1 MEIQSQAEKVAVV
14 ASINDPI
21 RRSLF
26 EFVSHS
32 DQPVGRDA
40 AAEALG
46 MARSTAAFHLDKLV
60 EEGALDVEFKRISGK
75 TGPGSGRPAKLY
87 CLRAGEIVVSIPER
101 HYELVGSVL
110 AAAIGESDRTG
121 ETDRRSAQPRR
132 RATPGANW
140 ANRPAPSRRSSN
152 RPDTTPSRTARA
164 DWFCSIARST
174 AWWTTI
180 PTSSAPPISACCR
193 ARRRDRAT
201 APTTSCSTRAKGT
214 AACASPRAGNAQEVH
229 S

>member
-60 EEGALDVEFKRISGK
+60 EEGALNVEFKRISGK

-87 CLRAGEIVVSIPER
+87 CLRAEEIVVSIPER
-101 HYELVGSVL
+101 HYELVGTVL

-121 ETDRRSAQPRR
+121 DPIGAVLSRVSTDTGREL
-132 RATPGANW
+132 GE
-140 ANRPAPSRRSSN
+140 
-152 RPDTTPSRTARA
+152 
-164 DWFCSIARST
+164 
-174 AWWTTI
+174 
-180 PTSSAPPISACCR
+180 
-193 ARRRDRAT
+193 
-201 APTTSCSTRAKGT
+201 
-214 AACASPRAGNAQEVH
+214 RAGTLETVLEQTGYDPQPDGEGGLVLLNCPFHRLVDNHPDVVCAANLGLLQGAAEGSCDGTHDIVFDPGEGH
-229 S
+229 CCVRIAARQ

>member
-60 EEGALDVEFKRISGK
+60 EEGALDVQFKRISGK

-87 CLRAGEIVVSIPER
+87 CLRASEIVVSIPER

-121 ETDRRSAQPRR
+121 EPI
-132 RATPGANW
+132 GEVL
-140 ANRPAPSRRSSN
+140 SRV
-152 RPDTTPSRTARA
+152 
-164 DWFCSIARST
+164 
-174 AWWTTI
+174 
-180 PTSSAPPISACCR
+180 SSATGRELGEQAGTLETVLEQTGYDPQPDGNGGLVLLNCPFHQLVGNHPDVVCAANLGLLQGAAEGSCDCTHDIVFDPGEGHCCVR
-193 ARRRDRAT
+193 IAAR
-201 APTTSCSTRAKGT
+201 
-214 AACASPRAGNAQEVH
+214 Q
-229 S
+229 

>member
-1 MEIQSQAEKVAVV
+1 MEIQSQAEKVAAV

-60 EEGALDVEFKRISGK
+60 EEGALDVEFRRLSGK

-87 CLRAGEIVVSIPER
+87 CVRAEEIVVSIPER

-121 ETDRRSAQPRR
+121 EPIG
-132 RATPGANW
+132 PVL
-140 ANRPAPSRRSSN
+140 SRVSSDAG
-152 RPDTTPSRTARA
+152 REL
-164 DWFCSIARST
+164 
-174 AWWTTI
+174 
-180 PTSSAPPISACCR
+180 
-193 ARRRDRAT
+193 
-201 APTTSCSTRAKGT
+201 GE
-214 AACASPRAGNAQEVH
+214 RAGALETVLEQTGYDPQPDGEGGLVLLNCPFHRLVDNHPDVVCAANLGLLQGAAEGSHDCTHDIVFDPGEGH
-229 S
+229 CCVRIAARQ